1 MVVKCLLV
9 VFLWS
14 FTVMEYVFVKLYFLR
29 YVFCFS
35 FACILSHW
43 QMPQNRPNF
52 SNIFFCLGP
61 TLLCTFLIFCV
72 ETKQEALKLYHK
84 FGNRVL
90 WLLTLT
96 FGYCAFTLPRVD
108 SSMRKRTCN
117 WCLLNTRQRCGQ
129 FHLVAKH
136 GFVSALICTG
146 PLMDLVIRS
155 IVLAQGS
162 PTLSK
167 PRAVSRELSCSGA
180 TSKNILNT

>member
-1 MVVKCLLV
+1 
-9 VFLWS
+9 
-14 FTVMEYVFVKLYFLR
+14 MEYFFVKLYFLR

-35 FACILSHW
+35 FACILCHW

-52 SNIFFCLGP
+52 SNIFFFCLGP

-72 ETKQEALKLYHK
+72 EIKQEALKLNHK

-90 WLLTLT
+90 WHLTLT
-96 FGYCAFTLPRVD
+96 FCYCAFTLPRVD

-117 WCLLNTRQRCGQ
+117 WCLRNTLQHCEQ
-129 FHLVAKH
+129 FHLVAKR

-146 PLMDLVIRS
+146 PLMDLIIRS

-162 PTLSK
+162 PTFFK
-167 PRAVSRELSCSGA
+167 PRAVSRELSYSRA